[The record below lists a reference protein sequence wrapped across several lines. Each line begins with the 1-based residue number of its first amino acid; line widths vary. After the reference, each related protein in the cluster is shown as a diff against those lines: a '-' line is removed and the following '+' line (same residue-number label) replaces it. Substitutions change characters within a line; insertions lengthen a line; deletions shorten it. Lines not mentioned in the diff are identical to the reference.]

1 MTEQISK
8 QEIKK
13 VYFGDKDPKA
23 DERMIE
29 QGWTYAQDKF
39 INEDN
44 IERLEIPENCKIA
57 RLEPLIAGSDINQYI
72 VWDPDL
78 ANAET
83 VSLATPEGN
92 RRWHELDAL
101 GYKVIESN
109 IGRTI
114 FVKSKVQ
121 MH

>member
-13 VYFGDKDPKA
+13 IYFGDRDPKA
-23 DERMIE
+23 DERIIE

-44 IERLEIPENCKIA
+44 
-57 RLEPLIAGSDINQYI
+57 
-72 VWDPDL
+72 
-78 ANAET
+78 
-83 VSLATPEGN
+83 
-92 RRWHELDAL
+92 HELDAL